1 MYNDFGY
8 KSELIV
14 RYAVMLKFLLFSLF
28 RIYIFCHSKKYG
40 LKNQQTSLELQKVL
54 TSKGRL
60 NPTQPYIFLI
70 QNIVV
75 IMEYGPIKLLQVGDK
90 LIKFGPIFTNILI
103 KQENKT
109 PQYFLYTH

>member
-1 MYNDFGY
+1 M
-8 KSELIV
+8 V
-14 RYAVMLKFLLFSLF
+14 RK
-28 RIYIFCHSKKYG
+28 R
-40 LKNQQTSLELQKVL
+40 NQQTSPRTAKG
-54 TSKGRL
+54 TKGRL

-90 LIKFGPIFTNILI
+90 LTKFGPIFTNILI